1 MIFSS
6 SEKIIWREFNEKKFS
21 WFFKNLKIKLKN
33 ITHLIIFKLI

>member
-6 SEKIIWREFNEKKFS
+6 SEKIIWREFNKKNCLGFEK
-21 WFFKNLKIKLKN
+21 LKIKLKN